1 MGGLTFKRILECW
14 CPSDNPGPFTL
25 FSSPHLLHPLP
36 LSLQVSKQQWHI
48 TMGWKSQKL
57 WAKRTLSSSYTGR
70 GEPCASEV
78 LSMHGQSVKDW
89 KAKPV
94 PIQVRDSKAFLGS
107 LSVMNDWSMCAMAS
121 NCTLLPLL
129 PDVYSRRLLTCRGIW
144 LRLPYPSP
152 WALPEKWVW
161 GSWLRLWRTPPDPS
175 FIVCVSA
182 YLFSLHFLQAASQS
196 CES

>member
-1 MGGLTFKRILECW
+1 
-14 CPSDNPGPFTL
+14 
-25 FSSPHLLHPLP
+25 
-36 LSLQVSKQQWHI
+36 VSKQQWHI

-129 PDVYSRRLLTCRGIW
+129 PDVTAGDCLLAEASGWDYPTHPPGLYLRNGFEDPGCASGGPHLIPVSLFVCLHICSLFISFRLLARVVRAKLC
-144 LRLPYPSP
+144 
-152 WALPEKWVW
+152 
-161 GSWLRLWRTPPDPS
+161 
-175 FIVCVSA
+175 
-182 YLFSLHFLQAASQS
+182 QMQ
-196 CES
+196 